1 MRPKVPII
9 LRVCYEIVKEEGRG
23 GLKEMEKRER
33 RRKSR
38 INRKKEEKEKLTVL
52 PQPQTPPEKEEVKQE
67 IDYVEKHEVNEL
79 DLYGLK
85 SDSII

>member
-1 MRPKVPII
+1 
-9 LRVCYEIVKEEGRG
+9 
-23 GLKEMEKRER
+23 MEKRER

-38 INRKKEEKEKLTVL
+38 INGKKEEKEKLTVL
-52 PQPQTPPEKEEVKQE
+52 PQPPPEKEEVKQE
-67 IDYVEKHEVNEL
+67 IDFVEKHEVNEL

>member
-1 MRPKVPII
+1 
-9 LRVCYEIVKEEGRG
+9 
-23 GLKEMEKRER
+23 MEKRER

-38 INRKKEEKEKLTVL
+38 INGKKEEKEKLTAL
-52 PQPQTPPEKEEVKQE
+52 SQPQTPPEKEEVKQE